1 MAAAASEQQPEV
13 VTNRGELEFKI
24 TAPSTTDHDYVVLNV
39 PDLARFQTVVEA
51 CAKEVSRA
59 APRRV
64 APRRAAARRVALC
77 RVVEAVASLRF
88 PLLSLC
94 SRLLASVLHLETS
107 PPLPMRHCATRYCAM
122 R

>member
-64 APRRAAARRVALC
+64 AP
-77 RVVEAVASLRF
+77 LR
-88 PLLSLC
+88 C
-94 SRLLASVLHLETS
+94 TSR
-107 PPLPMRHCATRYCAM
+107 ATRYCAM